1 MRFSIVLN
9 LIFISCMTL
18 KCNKRYPRKE
28 ILSLLFHN
36 VPILRKLTIYIQR
49 HNRSLSFSINNFLA
63 KDLYCSQKPIT
74 KFNKKFQFTFCAS
87 YIYFVEICFA
97 SSCVKFGKI
106 ETYKNLLFVFLI
118 AHLHF
123 FLSFYDNIHEIM
135 QKDLPYK
142 QDILL
147 SK

>member
-1 MRFSIVLN
+1 
-9 LIFISCMTL
+9 MTL

-28 ILSLLFHN
+28 LLCLLFHN